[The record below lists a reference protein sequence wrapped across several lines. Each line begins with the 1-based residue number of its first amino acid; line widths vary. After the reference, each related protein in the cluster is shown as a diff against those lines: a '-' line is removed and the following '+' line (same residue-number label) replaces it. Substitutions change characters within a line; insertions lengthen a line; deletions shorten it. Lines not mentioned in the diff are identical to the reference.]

1 MSQDPKRRNSRS
13 STEVKKQYLEKNL
26 DPNKQAMT
34 MSGVD
39 DMDGSVRGRLS
50 YFLLINPDNLP
61 YLVWKTFIALIISF
75 LQAHSGFMV
84 AFSLTSSDM
93 MPYQHPVVIALYA
106 VTIFDSLAC
115 LNTMYYDKGRLV
127 HNRSQI
133 VKRALKKQ

>member
-1 MSQDPKRRNSRS
+1 
-13 STEVKKQYLEKNL
+13 
-26 DPNKQAMT
+26 
-34 MSGVD
+34 
-39 DMDGSVRGRLS
+39 VRGRLS

-84 AFSLTSSDM
+84 ALSLTSSDM